1 MRKNFTFK
9 NDVLLKSERLIII
22 AVCVFLSS
30 ALIAYPNDAI
40 RSVSSAIKLCADTV
54 IPSLFPFLF
63 LSSFITSS
71 GVLNAK
77 NNPVSRLSEKLFSVP
92 YEAVIVFIMS
102 AVGGFPV
109 GARMASSLLEK
120 NSISEDTAK
129 RLIFS
134 CVNPSV
140 SFALSAVGLSLFSS
154 TETGVIIYSSVV
166 ISNLIL
172 FVLSRFIIGKD
183 KFSVAKEQ
191 DEKMNISS
199 AFVSAGK
206 SASEAMISICCY
218 VLLFSCLCEIMKNFV
233 PDETI
238 LGALCGVCEVTVGCR
253 RLSFLNNVPLIAGVI
268 GWGGL
273 SVHFQIMYAIRKS
286 RLGMKLFFLSRAV
299 SAFLSVLIC
308 SGLLYIF
315 HSAAT
320 PVIKMSDGISV
331 STSEKSIIVSVMML
345 LTCFVFLISDYS
357 SGKRKVESL

>member
-1 MRKNFTFK
+1 MKMRKNFTFK
-9 NDVLLKSERLIII
+9 NDVLLKSERLIIT

-40 RSVSSAIKLCADTV
+40 RSISSAIRLCADTV

-63 LSSFITSS
+63 LSSFLTSS
-71 GVLNAK
+71 GI
-77 NNPVSRLSEKLFSVP
+77 LSGKSKFISHFCNKFFSVP

-102 AVGGFPV
+102 AIGGFPV
-109 GARMASSLLEK
+109 GAKMASSLLEK
-120 NSISEDTAK
+120 GNISENTAK
-129 RLIFS
+129 RLVFS

-140 SFALSAVGLSLFSS
+140 SFAISAVGLSLFSS

-183 KFSVAKEQ
+183 EFFAAKEQ
-191 DEKMNISS
+191 EEKLSISS
-199 AFVSAGK
+199 AFVSAGN

-238 LGALCGVCEVTVGCR
+238 LGALCAVCEVTTGCR
-253 RLSFLNNVPLIAGVI
+253 RLSFLNNVPLIAGAI
-268 GWGGL
+268 GWGGI
-273 SVHFQIMYAIRKS
+273 SVHFQIMDAIRKS
-286 RLGMKLFFLSRAV
+286 GLEMKLFFFSRAV

-315 HSAAT
+315 PSAV
-320 PVIKMSDGISV
+320 PVIKMSEGINV
-331 STSEKSIIVSVMML
+331 SPNEKSITVSVMML

-357 SGKRKVESL
+357 SGKRKVES